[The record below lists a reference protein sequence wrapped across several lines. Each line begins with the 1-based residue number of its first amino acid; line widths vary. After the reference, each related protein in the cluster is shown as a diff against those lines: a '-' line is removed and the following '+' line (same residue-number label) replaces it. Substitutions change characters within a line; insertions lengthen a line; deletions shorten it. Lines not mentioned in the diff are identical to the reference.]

1 MIVADSSVWIE
12 FLRRTET
19 PADLTLTR
27 LIQERAEI
35 AMTEPVLMEVLAGAN
50 PAEADRLRDRLL
62 SLPLLPLQALSDF
75 EQAATIY
82 RACRA
87 GGDTIR
93 SILDCLI
100 AAIALRADAE
110 VLHHDADFDAIA
122 RTTGLR
128 IRALDPA

>member
-1 MIVADSSVWIE
+1 VIVADSSVWIE

-19 PADLTLTR
+19 PPDLTLTR
-27 LIQERAEI
+27 LIQEHADK

-50 PAEADRLRDRLL
+50 PADADRLRDRLL

-82 RACRA
+82 RTCRA
-87 GGDTIR
+87 GGVTIR
-93 SILDCLI
+93 SILHCLI

-110 VLHHDADFDAIA
+110 VLHYDADFDAIA
-122 RTTGLR
+122 RNTGLK
-128 IRALDPA
+128 IRAPDPA